1 MQRQRADHRRLME
14 LELATQARE
23 ESEKRWEARW
33 NTLPAHHEERLEI
46 ERQRLSEDQS
56 RAAQRAAALKVGEEE
71 LAEEGKRLREAIR
84 DEAEAERRRAK
95 EEVGGVT

>member
-1 MQRQRADHRRLME
+1 ME

-56 RAAQRAAALKVGEEE
+56 GRLVSGCAESGRKKNSQRANGCAKRYAT
-71 LAEEGKRLREAIR
+71 RLRLNADAPR
-84 DEAEAERRRAK
+84 KR
-95 EEVGGVT
+95 